1 MNCCGSRSD
10 GGGAAESPFAAGLLL
25 YAAGVVVTTVVAGLA
40 TTPFALYHFNRVAA
54 YSVAANVL
62 AVPVA
67 AMWIMPWAM
76 LAYALMPLGLEGLAL
91 APMGWGISFVLA
103 VARTVAAWPG
113 AAYTLPMLPMA
124 GLALVSLGGLW
135 MCLWRRRWRLAG
147 LPLIFLGLAST
158 GTVPPPDVLVSDDG
172 TYFAVRRADGGLW
185 ATSIRSNY
193 TVDSWLRRDG
203 LDLAGRWPKPGAATA
218 DGVLRCD
225 SGGCVYRAGVVT
237 VALAETEDALAE
249 DCREA
254 DAVVAVVAV
263 FIPCAAGVVVDRLDL
278 WRQGAHAIWIT
289 PAGVRVD
296 SVSERRGNRPWV
308 LPRHRRSE

>member
-1 MNCCGSRSD
+1 M
-10 GGGAAESPFAAGLLL
+10 
-25 YAAGVVVTTVVAGLA
+25 
-40 TTPFALYHFNRVAA
+40 
-54 YSVAANVL
+54 
-62 AVPVA
+62 
-67 AMWIMPWAM
+67 
-76 LAYALMPLGLEGLAL
+76 
-91 APMGWGISFVLA
+91 
-103 VARTVAAWPG
+103 
-113 AAYTLPMLPMA
+113 
-124 GLALVSLGGLW
+124 
-135 MCLWRRRWRLAG
+135 
-147 LPLIFLGLAST
+147 
-158 GTVPPPDVLVSDDG
+158 
-172 TYFAVRRADGGLW
+172 RRADGGLW